1 MKIAITGANG
11 YIGASLVK
19 KCLDF
24 GHSDVAVDLENEY
37 IDKRAE
43 YINADIFNDENLYQ
57 KFGSPDVLIHL
68 API

>member
-1 MKIAITGANG
+1 MKIVVTGANG
-11 YIGASLVK
+11 YIGANLVK
-19 KCLDF
+19 KCLGF
-24 GHSDVAVDLENEY
+24 GHSVVAVDLANEY

-68 API
+68 A